1 MIYHRYLLILLIN
14 GVTSWVAWLVVLN
27 KFSPLNNL
35 GIALLFFM
43 ITLFIALVCTFTLFI
58 YYFRHNVF
66 ENSLLKSNFSISFRQ
81 GLFLSFIFI
90 FALVFQLLRVLTW
103 WSGLL
108 LIIAILLLEYYFS
121 LQESNN

>member
-1 MIYHRYLLILLIN
+1 MIYHRYLLILLIT
-14 GVTSWVAWLVVLN
+14 GVTSWGAWLVVLN

-35 GIALLFFM
+35 GLALLFFM

-58 YYFRHNVF
+58 YYFRQNVF
-66 ENSLLKSNFSISFRQ
+66 DHNLLKGNFSISFRQ
-81 GLFLSFIFI
+81 GLFLSFVFI